1 MQTTDLSDLF
11 KVICL
16 MSIRILIESRS
27 PDFQSSVFL
36 LHYAAGYIIYF
47 AFIIHYLVVLFIF
60 LDTYYVLVVQEAVE
74 EFPRGIVDKNLPANA
89 RDKGSIPG
97 QGRFHMLQS
106 N

>member
-36 LHYAAGYIIYF
+36 LQYVAGYIIYF
-47 AFIIHYLVVLFIF
+47 AFIIRYLVVLFIF

-74 EFPRGIVDKNLPANA
+74 ELPRWYSG
-89 RDKGSIPG
+89 
-97 QGRFHMLQS
+97 
-106 N
+106 